1 MGLDRRLTSRSYRI
15 NRRRRA
21 LSRPHGA
28 RRPSISTESAHYTMG
43 NSSLTR
49 LFRRAAPA
57 LAIAAMLAL
66 AAYADA
72 AAGPRPGL
80 WKVTTRVS
88 REGVTSEPNSQSSCV
103 TADQMKD
110 PSRSL
115 MPPQSPDEKCTR
127 TQYEWTGS
135 KLTWRIQCNGRMA
148 TSGGGDIDFDTPG
161 ALPRQDHLVRIGQRP
176 RLRIDYPARGRT
188 RRRLHPSSE
197 CPSGG
202 LKWTSKSLLGEAA
215 QDAESLRREVG
226 HGRCAP

>member
-1 MGLDRRLTSRSYRI
+1 
-15 NRRRRA
+15 
-21 LSRPHGA
+21 
-28 RRPSISTESAHYTMG
+28 MG

-148 TSGGGDIDFDTPG
+148 TSGGGDIDFDTPEHYH
-161 ALPRQDHLVRIGQRP
+161 DKI
-176 RLRIDYPARGRT
+176 T
-188 RRRLHPSSE
+188 SSGSVNGHDFASTILLEGERVGE
-197 CPSGG
+197 CPNPS
-202 LKWTSKSLLGEAA
+202 
-215 QDAESLRREVG
+215 
-226 HGRCAP
+226 P